1 MYRVRTLLFGAVCI
15 GCFGFGNQVFA
26 LGEPCAADAHPSKTG
41 ICADYDDRA
50 TYDVSAAGCTA
61 VAFID
66 MSCLPSP
73 GVGVMVCALECSVP
87 YPSGGSGS
95 GTGGSGSGGW
105 TWSGSGSGSGSGGAP
120 FTGGST
126 GSGSG
131 SGGGPFTGVGSG
143 SGSGGGPIAC
153 PPGTTL
159 DSGTC
164 LPTGVGLST
173 GSVSTSFGSVFS
185 FPHICFSGPV
195 LCVLSTFL
203 SWILTVLG
211 IVTVI
216 SFVIAGLQY
225 MLSLGDPKSVET
237 AKAHMKWSIVG
248 LIVALS
254 GVIAILQIDSW
265 LGV

>member
-105 TWSGSGSGSGSGGAP
+105 TWSGS
-120 FTGGST
+120 
-126 GSGSG
+126 
-131 SGGGPFTGVGSG
+131 GSG